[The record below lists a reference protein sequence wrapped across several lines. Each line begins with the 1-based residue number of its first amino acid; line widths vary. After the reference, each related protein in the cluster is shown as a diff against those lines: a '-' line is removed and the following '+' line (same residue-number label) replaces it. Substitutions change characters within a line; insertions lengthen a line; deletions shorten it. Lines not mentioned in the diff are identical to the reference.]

1 MTPSTMK
8 RISKVC
14 KVFAIVWFAG
24 LVLLEAWYVLGIAR
38 AEAKLRHYH
47 ILRVIYEDQ
56 NFLMII
62 VLLVPG
68 ALAWLMYLRFRR
80 EH

>member
-14 KVFAIVWFAG
+14 KVFAIAWFAG
-24 LVLLEAWYVLGIAR
+24 LVLLEAWYVIGIAR
-38 AEAKLRHYH
+38 AEANLRHYH

-56 NFLMII
+56 NFL
-62 VLLVPG
+62 LLFAFLLPG
-68 ALAWLMYLRFRR
+68 ALAWLMYLRFRQ

>member
-8 RISKVC
+8 SISKAC

-24 LVLLEAWYVLGIAR
+24 LVLLEAWYVFGIAH
-38 AEAKLRHYH
+38 AEANLRHYH

-56 NFLMII
+56 SI
-62 VLLVPG
+62 LLVIAFLLPG
-68 ALAWLMYLRFRR
+68 ALAWLMYLRFRQ